1 MSGIAAKGLEQDHW
15 LKMARD
21 LAVKGD
27 ALGLRCFAP
36 PAGAEFEPA
45 KFRRLSPDGRSG
57 RGDAFGFRVDL
68 AAAVGGLE
76 PEIVGRPA
84 GVDADSDGVW
94 RSGHRLQR
102 AG

>member
-1 MSGIAAKGLEQDHW
+1 
-15 LKMARD
+15 MARD

-27 ALGLRCFAP
+27 ARAEVLCLRQALNLNPQNSAACRLMADL
-36 PAGAEFEPA
+36 A
-45 KFRRLSPDGRSG
+45 RRRI
-57 RGDAFGFRVDL
+57 RFRVDL